1 MGEDYDLIADGAEHF
16 QRRIGKILLA
26 PVLNEK

>member
-1 MGEDYDLIADGAEHF
+1 MGEDYDLIADGAGFFYRH
-16 QRRIGKILLA
+16 IGKILLA